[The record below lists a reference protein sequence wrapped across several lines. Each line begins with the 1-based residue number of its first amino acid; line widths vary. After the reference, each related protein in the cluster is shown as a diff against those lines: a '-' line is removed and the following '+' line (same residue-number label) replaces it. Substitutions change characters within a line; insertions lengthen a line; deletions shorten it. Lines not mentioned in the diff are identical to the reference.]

1 MPTVSSAGLPLTGR
15 WMRMDV
21 NGPNDAVPLVERFA
35 AVNKPVVVSAVTV
48 PVKIEP
54 SLNEPDTS
62 KITECAQADL
72 GATRP
77 SRPNATAKAYFV
89 FFMGRPEDASSA
101 PAG

>member
-1 MPTVSSAGLPLTGR
+1 
-15 WMRMDV
+15 MDV
-21 NGPNDAVPLVERFA
+21 NGPNDAAPLVERLA

-54 SLNEPDTS
+54 SLNEPDTL
-62 KITECAQADL
+62 KITECAQADP

-77 SRPNATAKAYFV
+77 SRTNATAKAYFV
-89 FFMGRPEDASSA
+89 FFTGRPEDGISA